1 MDKIFRIGRL
11 IHGAYYTCHVPEAG
25 EVYRNVALCRT
36 DIDDGNTCVR
46 AIISADRAGHI
57 AIAWSHDDLTDG
69 RITPASHDLEY
80 SVRDGFWQAVRD
92 TARDLAAGRIP
103 PECGELEI
111 PGLPEF
117 LNAEPDD
124 MGQLV
129 CRETGETLSW
139 GEIA

>member
-1 MDKIFRIGRL
+1 MEKLFKIGRL
-11 IHGAYYTCHVPEAG
+11 HGAYFTCRDPEAG
-25 EVYRNVALCRT
+25 EVFRNVAICRD
-36 DIDDGNTCVR
+36 DIDNGFTRVR
-46 AIISADRAGHI
+46 AIISADRAGHVD
-57 AIAWSHDDLTDG
+57 IAWSHDGLTDG

-80 SVRDGFWQAVRD
+80 DVRDGFWQAVRD
-92 TARDLAAGRIP
+92 TARDLASGRIP
-103 PECGELEI
+103 PECGEMEI

-129 CRETGETLSW
+129 NRETGETMSW